1 MSVSGPVKQCPRCNT
16 QLPAQAAF
24 CGSCGL
30 SFASPAGAGFGAAS
44 KKISKQWLAVIVV
57 AALVTLAVP
66 GYLVFGGHGGSGGN
80 PFVDRH
86 GLPGNV
92 PLPDGVT
99 FKAVEDASDSGGTA
113 KEWYWLV
120 ASPNDATALRN
131 FYQSNLPKNGWSHLV
146 TRGSEGDYEVDGCG
160 SNQGI
165 YVEMV
170 SDTPVDVDGAHGG
183 DPHTLAPPAGGAV
196 LQMIVGNS
204 ESLLSYSKCS

>member
-1 MSVSGPVKQCPRCNT
+1 MSVSGPVKPCPRCNT

-24 CGSCGL
+24 CSSCGL
-30 SFASPAGAGFGAAS
+30 SFASPASAGFGAAS
-44 KKISKQWLAVIVV
+44 KKISKQWLAVIVI
-57 AALVTLAVP
+57 AALITLAVP
-66 GYLVFGGHGGSGGN
+66 GYLVFGGSGGGGN
-80 PFVDRH
+80 LFVDRH

-99 FKAVEDASDSGGTA
+99 FKAVEDESDSGGAA

-131 FYQSNLPKNGWSHLV
+131 FYQSNLPKNGWPNLQ
-146 TRGSEGDYEVDGCG
+146 TRGSDGDYEVDGCG
-160 SNQGI
+160 SHQGI

-170 SDTPVDVDGAHGG
+170 SDQSIDVDGAHGN
-183 DPHTLAPPAGGAV
+183 DPRTLAPPAGGAI

-204 ESLLSYSKCS
+204 ESLMSYSKCS